1 MSVALDIHT
10 LEHGYLKTWHLL
22 KKEKVT
28 HLWNNDG
35 SKDNYS
41 KIITNNY
48 FFEKMDL
55 HKIFCEDRKISA

>member
-1 MSVALDIHT
+1 MCVALDIHT

-41 KIITNNY
+41 TIITNNY
-48 FFEKMDL
+48 CVIFFKKWIFITFSA
-55 HKIFCEDRKISA
+55 KIGR